1 MNVKTASPWIIA
13 LSLVLAGAASS
24 RGEVVRDGDPSGGV
38 GGGTLSWMFGGSED
52 APPETAKGGER
63 GLSWSVLPEDRKDLT
78 GDRRGTLQ
86 WVVASEAGKEV
97 EPRTEGGSLRVES
110 EEEGGA
116 PVETS
121 QTALEVAL
129 IVESAQAE
137 PSMAGS
143 TDGGTSPLSDEI
155 MEIIVAG
162 LTDSAGAN
170 ESLTGGEV
178 EDEARVGR
186 DSYKIQDY
194 DPIASGGEMTAR
206 PGDAG
211 EIQNENPSVEGEGGV
226 TEVAEEVEVAED
238 AEVVEDAEAVTDSRA
253 IDSPDLAPVPES
265 GRAIDQVSPDEGSGD
280 EEGAFVI
287 DLKEGAETSIVDR
300 FIEMLRHDPAMEEA
314 EREIRLSCGDFSL
327 EHYLSEDDG
336 NGKEPSVFR
345 FWGGDKTLV
354 FAVILTE
361 NQVQR
366 EKGGGVG
373 WTVGKCGWGGGIVP
387 GAQRALRA
395 ALTQRVGEANSALA
409 RGGLLDMAERLA
421 GLEIQSLTAALDFE
435 EGRLEAGVGKG
446 SRVATLRTRM
456 GEANA
461 DFAWVRREG
470 RMARDRFESLTGI
483 PFQDSWGAQSEDPML
498 KMLHP
503 DTDSD
508 ADFGAMFSLVAG
520 IVKTNEE
527 GAGLLQDIAGE
538 VVAGTS
544 RVGRQRVVSELAAE
558 GLRKTRGDFDLGG
571 SDEGE
576 EAESRAL
583 LLRVQREEISALAGM
598 MEAEAMAYAP
608 VRVEV
613 LPAAV
618 ADGGS
623 EGDGGG
629 VEPFPSWI
637 VAAIAVA
644 VLGILLLTVASTVPK
659 TGKSGGGSS

>member
-13 LSLVLAGAASS
+13 LSLVLAGADSS
-24 RGEVVRDGDPSGGV
+24 RGEVVREGDPSGGV

-78 GDRRGTLQ
+78 GDRQGTLQ

-110 EEEGGA
+110 EEERGA

-121 QTALEVAL
+121 QTALDVAL

-162 LTDSAGAN
+162 LTDSVGAN

-178 EDEARVGR
+178 EGEARVGR
-186 DSYKIQDY
+186 DSHKIQDL
-194 DPIASGGEMTAR
+194 DPIANGGEMMAR

-211 EIQNENPSVEGEGGV
+211 EIQNENPSVEGEG
-226 TEVAEEVEVAED
+226 EVAEVA
-238 AEVVEDAEAVTDSRA
+238 VDAEAATGSRA

-265 GRAIDQVSPDEGSGD
+265 ERAIDQVSPEEGAED

-287 DLKEGAETSIVDR
+287 DLEEGVETIIVDR

-503 DTDSD
+503 DTDND

-644 VLGILLLTVASTVPK
+644 VLGILLLTVASAVPK